1 MSAARARK
9 QQALFLPSHE
19 AICYTLFRAGP
30 SPAAEF
36 PFTQSMVSIANASL
50 LNELELQRE
59 QELAE
64 ARAIQRGMLPQAS
77 LRTADV
83 TVCYQF
89 HPFQEVGG
97 DFLDFFTLTDGVIG
111 IYLGDVTG
119 KGLPAALYAALAV
132 GTLRGVHKTG
142 TPPASVL
149 NVLNRRVMLRGVS
162 SPRYAAVQYA
172 CFDPRTGI
180 LRIASAGMEGPLILS
195 ETGSRELELRGIPPG
210 MFPETTYESETVQL
224 ERGDSVIFLSD
235 GFSESQ
241 NSSGDFF
248 DMEQVLETCK
258 PFRENTP
265 EEILDRLTE
274 AVTSYSCGRP
284 QQDDR
289 TAAILR
295 YLPK

>member
-1 MSAARARK
+1 
-9 QQALFLPSHE
+9 
-19 AICYTLFRAGP
+19 
-30 SPAAEF
+30 
-36 PFTQSMVSIANASL
+36 MVSIANTSL
-50 LNELELQRE
+50 LNDLESQRE

-64 ARAIQRGMLPQAS
+64 ARAIQIGMLPHGP

-83 TVCYQF
+83 TVCYEFRPF
-89 HPFQEVGG
+89 HEVGG

-111 IYLGDVTG
+111 IYLGDVSG

-149 NVLNRRVMLRGVS
+149 SVLNRRVMLRGVS
-162 SPRYAAVQYA
+162 SPRYAAVQYG

-180 LRIASAGMEGPLILS
+180 LRIASAGMAGPLILS
-195 ETGSRELELRGIPPG
+195 AQGYRELELRGIPPG
-210 MFPETTYESETVQL
+210 MFPATDYESETVQL
-224 ERGDSVIFLSD
+224 ERGDSVVFLSD

-241 NSSGDFF
+241 NSAGDFF
-248 DMEQVLETCK
+248 GMERVQEVCEPL
-258 PFRENTP
+258 REKTP
-265 EEILDRLTE
+265 EVILERLTG
-274 AVTSYSCGRP
+274 AVASYSCGRP

-295 YLPK
+295 YT

>member
-1 MSAARARK
+1 
-9 QQALFLPSHE
+9 
-19 AICYTLFRAGP
+19 
-30 SPAAEF
+30 
-36 PFTQSMVSIANASL
+36 MVTIANASVL
-50 LNELELQRE
+50 AELEAQRE

-64 ARAIQRGMLPQAS
+64 ARAIQMGMLPHGP
-77 LRTADV
+77 LRTEDV
-83 TVCYQF
+83 SVCYEFQPF
-89 HPFQEVGG
+89 HEVGG
-97 DFLDFFTLTDGVIG
+97 DFLDFFALTDGTIG

-142 TPPASVL
+142 TSPAAVL
-149 NVLNRRVMLRGVS
+149 STVNRRVILRGVS
-162 SPRYAAVQYA
+162 GRYAAVQYG

-180 LRIASAGMEGPLILS
+180 LQIASAGMSGPLILS
-195 ETGSRELELRGIPPG
+195 GHGYRELELRGIPPG
-210 MFPETTYESETVQL
+210 MFPETSYESETVQL

-241 NSSGDFF
+241 NAEGEFF
-248 DMEQVLETCK
+248 GMEGVQKVCEPL
-258 PFRENTP
+258 RRNTP
-265 EEILDRLTE
+265 EEILREMKE
-274 AVTSYSCGRP
+274 AVGRYSCGRA

>member
-1 MSAARARK
+1 
-9 QQALFLPSHE
+9 
-19 AICYTLFRAGP
+19 
-30 SPAAEF
+30 
-36 PFTQSMVSIANASL
+36 MVTIAKGLLLTASRSSL
-50 LNELELQRE
+50 ELKEMELQRE

-64 ARAIQRGMLPQAS
+64 ARAIQLGMLPQGT
-77 LRTADV
+77 LQTAEV
-83 TVCYQF
+83 TVCYEFQ
-89 HPFQEVGG
+89 PFQEVGG

-142 TPPASVL
+142 TPPATVL
-149 NVLNRRVMLRGVS
+149 STLNKRVMLRGM
-162 SPRYAAVQYA
+162 SPRYAAVQYG
-172 CFDPRTGI
+172 CFDPRTGV

-195 ETGSRELELRGIPPG
+195 AEGCRELKLRGIPPG
-210 MFPETTYESETVQL
+210 MFPGSSYESETVQL

-241 NSSGDFF
+241 NSAGDFF
-248 DMEQVLETCK
+248 GMEGMRDACK
-258 PFRENTP
+258 SMRENAP
-265 EEILDRLTE
+265 EEILRKITE
-274 AVTSYSCGRP
+274 AVNAFSSGRP

-295 YLPK
+295 YL